1 MEQRLQGTDENQML
15 KGKRSIFSNRIYD
28 LANYYEKLGFM
39 YLFRA
44 SVDRKNTSFSSKYS
58 SAVKKAE
65 KEPVRIVNTIEDIER
80 PQRKYN

>member
-15 KGKRSIFSNRIYD
+15 KGKRSIFSNRIYN
-28 LANYYEKLGFM
+28 LANYYEKLGLM

-44 SVDRKNTSFSSKYS
+44 SVDQKNTSFSSKYS

-65 KEPVRIVNTIEDIER
+65 KDLVRIVNRIEDIER